1 MMLPDVELQESRG
14 VGGEVTALTTVVH
27 VVVVFVV
34 VEDLLLREIVE
45 GLVTNIAEHWC
56 DFDHGFGQTSDVR
69 LPTKTELLF
78 VFEAFMSSSMNGV
91 KFENMS
97 GNL

>member
-1 MMLPDVELQESRG
+1 MMLPNVELQEARG
-14 VGGEVTALTTVVH
+14 VGGEVTSLATVVH
-27 VVVVFVV
+27 IVVVFVV
-34 VEDLLLREIVE
+34 VEDLLLREVVE
-45 GLVTNIAEHWC
+45 GLVTNIAEHWS
-56 DFDHGFGQTSDVR
+56 DFDHGFVQTSDVR

-97 GNL
+97 G